1 MILTSP
7 KIKLIM
13 EWYVKV
19 IQSYS
24 DFNGRSRRKEY
35 WMFTLWNLIF
45 ALLAMFLDYTFGI
58 VYPSVGHDP
67 LYIAY
72 GLFVFIP
79 GLAVAIRR
87 LHDVGK
93 SGWMYL
99 VALIPIAGAI
109 WLIVLFVTEGNEG
122 NNAYG
127 PDPKELDD

>member
-24 DFNGRSRRKEY
+24 DFNGRSRKEY

-58 VYPSVGHDP
+58 VYPSVGYGP

-72 GLFVFIP
+72 GLFVFIRSCSRNTKTP
-79 GLAVAIRR
+79 MMWKKRV
-87 LHDVGK
+87 DVSCSSYSNCWDNFG
-93 SGWMYL
+93 
-99 VALIPIAGAI
+99 
-109 WLIVLFVTEGNEG
+109 
-122 NNAYG
+122 
-127 PDPKELDD
+127 